1 MLRYTLIFLIAAM
14 VAALFAFGGPGA
26 GALGAAHL
34 LAMLF
39 VVLAV
44 LGLSIGLLR
53 GR

>member
-1 MLRYTLIFLIAAM
+1 MLRYVLIFLIAAM
-14 VAALFAFGGPGA
+14 VAALFAFA
-26 GALGAAHL
+26 GHGTRSLGAAHL